1 MLHCSCSIHL
11 YQRICTAKFMQ
22 LMPSNSHR
30 HIHAPHIHAWLMQL
44 HSRSTCA
51 AALRPQHLYR
61 RAHAATLFR
70 MSHAAAFMQHL
81 ARGGIFRS
89 QHSRCSSHAANS
101 LSHLRCRSH
110 ATAFTLLRRCSSRA
124 LAQALC
130 SGGGGVV
137 RVMMHAAGLVAPRE
151 RRRGPGTK
159 GARGGLRLP
168 RLTSP
173 LALPRSPEPSSLL
186 TAGCEKA

>member
-1 MLHCSCSIHL
+1 
-11 YQRICTAKFMQ
+11 
-22 LMPSNSHR
+22 MPSNSHR

-124 LAQALC
+124 LER
-130 SGGGGVV
+130 GGGGRGCFLKGVFWAWGEGGVV

>member
-1 MLHCSCSIHL
+1 
-11 YQRICTAKFMQ
+11 MQ

-44 HSRSTCA
+44 HSRSTYA

-130 SGGGGVV
+130 SGGGGEGLFLK
-137 RVMMHAAGLVAPRE
+137 RGFLGLWGGGCGAGHDACRWA
-151 RRRGPGTK
+151 RGSAGETKGTRDEGGQGGPPTTASHVSPGT
-159 GARGGLRLP
+159 
-168 RLTSP
+168 
-173 LALPRSPEPSSLL
+173 SSL
-186 TAGCEKA
+186 ARA